1 MAEDLTKFTF
11 QPLKTGEFGLTKAGG
26 TLLAEAAAFCL
37 DHHSHLTPVVF
48 AVRVTFQFLASSLGT
63 LSPNST
69 KPPMLMCRKPPKW
82 GASGIA
88 ILVATRL
95 AGVRFVQRSAK
106 GSGVD
111 YWLGNESDDDGL
123 FQKKARL
130 EVSGILVGTNSEMQR
145 RLKRKLAQTAP
156 SDSTSLPAY
165 VAIVEF
171 GAPQT
176 LFVMKKTGVKQ

>member
-1 MAEDLTKFTF
+1 M
-11 QPLKTGEFGLTKAGG
+11 
-26 TLLAEAAAFCL
+26 
-37 DHHSHLTPVVF
+37 
-48 AVRVTFQFLASSLGT
+48 
-63 LSPNST
+63 
-69 KPPMLMCRKPPKW
+69 
-82 GASGIA
+82 
-88 ILVATRL
+88 
-95 AGVRFVQRSAK
+95 QRSAK

-111 YWLGNESDDDGL
+111 YWLGNESDDVGL

-145 RLKRKLAQTAP
+145 RLKRTLAQTAP

>member
-48 AVRVTFQFLASSLGT
+48 AVKGGVSIFGILAWDPVTKQHKAT
-63 LSPNST
+63 YADVPEAT
-69 KPPMLMCRKPPKW
+69 EW

-95 AGVRFVQRSAK
+95 AGVWFVQRSAK

-111 YWLGNESDDDGL
+111 YWLGNESDDVGL

-145 RLKRKLAQTAP
+145 RPKRKLAQTAP